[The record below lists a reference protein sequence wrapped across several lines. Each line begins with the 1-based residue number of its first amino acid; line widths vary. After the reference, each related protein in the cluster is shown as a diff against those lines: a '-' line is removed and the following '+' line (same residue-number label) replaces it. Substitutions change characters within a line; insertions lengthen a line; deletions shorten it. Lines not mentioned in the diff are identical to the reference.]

1 MPQINWDWGVDTLW
15 DGMDNFSDRT
25 KRALEKK
32 VIEFTPKL
40 AEYAKANAPWED
52 RTGDARSGL
61 SSEAL
66 ITDDSMGISLFHTMD
81 YGIWLEIRWG
91 GLYAIIL
98 PTIEAL
104 GPELMND
111 MADILSGIDFYD

>member
-15 DGMDNFSDRT
+15 DGLDNFTERT
-25 KRALEKK
+25 KKELEKK
-32 VIEFTPKL
+32 VRDFAPRL
-40 AEYAKANAPWED
+40 AEYAQANAPWED

-61 SSEAL
+61 QSQPL
-66 ITDDSMGISLFHTMD
+66 ITDTSFGISLFHTMD

-98 PTIEAL
+98 PTIEVL

-111 MADILSGIDFYD
+111 ISDILSGITYYD